1 MLGRTGAADEGAR
14 EEFLTVARK
23 VIREEG
29 ATPPG
34 PWQPRAVRLA
44 EHVPPE
50 PGRRGLLGRFRK
62 S

>member
-1 MLGRTGAADEGAR
+1 VGAR

-23 VIREEG
+23 VIQEEG
-29 ATPPG
+29 ATSPG

-50 PGRRGLLGRFRK
+50 PAEPGRRGLLGRFRK